1 MALLNASSNINS
13 DLNPTTKYNTQVL
26 FGGGGGGCWGELS
39 RVLSHK
45 IALLL
50 GIRVAQL
57 QVLNRLL

>member
-26 FGGGGGGCWGELS
+26 FGGGGGGGGGELY

-50 GIRVAQL
+50 SISYSYKF
-57 QVLNRLL
+57 